1 MHELVKFP
9 NGMKLVTADMPFRD
23 SVAVGIWVKVG
34 GRYEKKRLSGISHF
48 VEHLLFKGTRKR
60 SAREIKESIEGLGGV
75 FNAFTSEEVT
85 CYFVKIIRKHLAL
98 ALDILSDMVH
108 DAVFRKEDIER
119 ERSVIVEEIKMY
131 RDLPSHYVHE
141 LVNELLWPDQ
151 PLGRALIGS
160 EETVG
165 GISRSDI
172 VKFRDEF
179 YHPANLLAVVCGEV
193 EYDEAFRETTRF
205 FPEFTRRKPSQF
217 ERSCVRQTKPQFDIR
232 DKDTEQ
238 THFVIGFHGLS
249 RHDRRRFQLGLL
261 NIILGAN
268 MSSRLY
274 EEVRE
279 KRGLAYEI
287 RSHAG
292 YHQDTGYLTVS
303 AGVDP
308 RKTPLALRVI
318 LKELMKMKSAL
329 VTKDELQRAKDYF
342 IGQFYL
348 MLEDTLDNML
358 WVGERAMYLGRVP
371 THEEIRREIEQVSLE
386 DIQQIAETVLRSNHM
401 NMALIGP
408 VKDKLKSEIV
418 KDFHL

>member
-1 MHELVKFP
+1 MHELVKFT
-9 NGMKLVTADMPFRD
+9 NGMKLVTAGMPFRD

-34 GRYEKKRLSGISHF
+34 GRYEKERISGISHF

-60 SAREIKESIEGLGGV
+60 SARDLKEAVEGLGGV
-75 FNAFTSEEVT
+75 FNAFTSEEAT
-85 CYFVKIIRKHLAL
+85 CYFIKIVRKHLAL

-108 DAVFRKEDIER
+108 EPLFRKEDIER
-119 ERSVIVEEIKMY
+119 ERSVIIEELRMY

-151 PLGRALIGS
+151 PLGRALVGS

-165 GISRSDI
+165 SISRSDI
-172 VKFRDEF
+172 VKFKDAF
-179 YHPANLLAVVCGEV
+179 YHPSNLLAVICGEIDH
-193 EYDEAFRETTRF
+193 DEAFRQTARF
-205 FPEFTRRKPSQF
+205 FPETTKRKPSQF
-217 ERSCVRQTKPQFDIR
+217 ERSRVRQTKPQFDIR

-249 RHDRRRFQLGLL
+249 RCDEHRFQLGLL

-279 KRGLAYEI
+279 KHGLAYEI

-292 YHQDTGYLTVS
+292 YHQDTGYFTIS
-303 AGVDP
+303 AGVEP
-308 RKTPLALRVI
+308 RKTPFAMRLI
-318 LKELMKMKSAL
+318 LKELVKIKSAL

-358 WVGERAMYLGRVP
+358 WVGERAMYLGKVP
-371 THEEIRREIEQVSLE
+371 THEEIRREIERVTLE
-386 DIQQIAETVLRSNHM
+386 DIQQMAEAVLRSNHM

-408 VKDKLKSEIV
+408 VKDKLKTEIV